1 MKCRIMIDDENGLF
15 QAELEKDK
23 VVQDVIHNLREVL
36 DMKKIGTYIIV
47 TDCLNYNGCNLSFRG
62 NAEKIAK
69 QYDTLTHVIINKDP
83 HILMRV
89 ISAWD
94 ERMKND

>member
-1 MKCRIMIDDENGLF
+1 MKCRIMIEDENGLF

-23 VVQDVIHNLREVL
+23 SVLDVTHNLRNL
-36 DMKKIGTYIIV
+36 LNMKKVGTFIIT
-47 TDCLNYNGCNLSFRG
+47 TDCANYNGCNISLHG

-69 QYDTLTHVIINKDP
+69 QYDALTHFLINEDP

-94 ERMKND
+94 ERTQK